1 MTSRQI
7 KSKLYE
13 LFGIDCSVSTQI
25 DYEND
30 LTFVSVILTRPM
42 PDLLEIEISHT
53 IDNNELD
60 TDITLIPHPQGIK
73 VRLTINEWE
82 NLLSGFDRP
91 RGRTL
96 NPHHIGFSSNS
107 NEPIPPC

>member
-30 LTFVSVILTRPM
+30 LTFVSVILTRPL
-42 PDLLEIEISHT
+42 PDILDSEIANT
-53 IDNNELD
+53 IANNELD
-60 TDITLIPHPQGIK
+60 TD
-73 VRLTINEWE
+73 
-82 NLLSGFDRP
+82 NLLFHTHRV
-91 RGRTL
+91 
-96 NPHHIGFSSNS
+96 
-107 NEPIPPC
+107 